1 MHHLVRNVF
10 GNRQK
15 YEEKIST
22 STVLLLCT
30 HIDVLQNPYSPA
42 HVIYID
48 EYSCWLLLAVA
59 FLECLIEMVIGN
71 KNGIS
76 VC

>member
-1 MHHLVRNVF
+1 MLF
-10 GNRQK
+10 
-15 YEEKIST
+15 
-22 STVLLLCT
+22 CT
-30 HIDVLQNPYSPA
+30 DIDVLQNPYGPA

-59 FLECLIEMVIGN
+59 SLECLIEMVIGN

-76 VC
+76 AC